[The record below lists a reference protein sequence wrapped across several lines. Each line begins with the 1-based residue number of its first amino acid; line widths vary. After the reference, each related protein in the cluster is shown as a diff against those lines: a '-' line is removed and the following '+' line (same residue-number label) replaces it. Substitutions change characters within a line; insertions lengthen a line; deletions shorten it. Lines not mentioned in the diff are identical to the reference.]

1 MAISGGLWQTP
12 TRARHGQLLLRS
24 PGSGVRHRRL
34 STAATDAPGPK
45 APGVS
50 SFPGSDGH
58 QHPKDTPMSTM
69 TASPAAPVAV
79 TGNDVERIGE
89 LRSAIDACDA
99 EIIELVQ
106 RRLAISQEIGALRAA
121 SGGTRL
127 SLSREQQ
134 VLSRF
139 RAALGPD
146 GAALGMMLLR
156 QGRGHL

>member
-1 MAISGGLWQTP
+1 
-12 TRARHGQLLLRS
+12 
-24 PGSGVRHRRL
+24 
-34 STAATDAPGPK
+34 
-45 APGVS
+45 
-50 SFPGSDGH
+50 
-58 QHPKDTPMSTM
+58 MSTL
-69 TASPAAPVAV
+69 TASPAAV
-79 TGNDVERIGE
+79 TDPANQIGE
-89 LRSAIDACDA
+89 LRTAIDACDA
-99 EIIELVQ
+99 EIIQLVQ

-156 QGRGHL
+156 QGRGRL